1 MRKEETRK
9 EEEATEEG
17 GRKGRDGRREDGGW
31 RSYRNSRDRQRERV
45 SGGEKEGVLSDSEH
59 TVDESF

>member
-31 RSYRNSRDRQRERV
+31 RSYRNSRDRQRERECL
-45 SGGEKEGVLSDSEH
+45 GGKRRE
-59 TVDESF
+59 F